1 MKVTPEK
8 EYLAWIVITQSLKTN
23 IEHRIVAYKTDNGIK
38 YKVIKLNKVLSDE
51 KRIAYEQGVQN
62 YKDLQGE

>member
-23 IEHRIVAYKTDNGIK
+23 IEHRIVAYKSDNGIK
-38 YKVIKLNKVLSDE
+38 YKVIKLDKVLSDE